1 MAHPN
6 PATNKT
12 SDYWTAFLLVAH
24 ILVLFTGFTLLA
36 QIFDFPE
43 VLRLSADE
51 RLARFAAASSIII
64 PTYWALAMTGFSQI
78 LISVLL
84 AQSLRGGAPKLAQL
98 SLVFGVVTGF
108 GQAMGFGRW
117 AILVPWLAERMADP
131 TTSTTSRET
140 IALLEG
146 AFNRFAGMLVG
157 EHLSNIAW
165 GLWLA
170 FTGLAIL
177 RARRLDRRLG
187 GAMVILSPL
196 MWLLASEQL
205 GFASPVMTWLTDY
218 GFPLL
223 ALIHFGLAWQLIRRP
238 SDQEASDLGML
249 AYVIGAVLYAGMIWP
264 VLTGQA

>member
-1 MAHPN
+1 MAHAT
-6 PATNKT
+6 PAINKT
-12 SDYWTAFLLVAH
+12 SDYWTGFLLVAH

-43 VLRLSADE
+43 VLRLSAEE
-51 RLARFAAASSIII
+51 RLARFAAASSMII

-84 AQSLRGGAPKLAQL
+84 AQSLSRETPRLAQL
-98 SLVFGVVTGF
+98 SLVSGVVTGF

-131 TTSTTSRET
+131 ATSTTGRET

-146 AFNRFAGMLVG
+146 AFNRYAGMLVG

-177 RARRLDRRLG
+177 QGRGFDRRLG
-187 GAMVILSPL
+187 AAMVILSPL

-223 ALIHFGLAWQLIRRP
+223 ALIHFGLAWQLIRRSP
-238 SDQEASDLGML
+238 DDEAGRLGVL
-249 AYVIGAVLYAGMIWP
+249 AYAIGAVLYVAMIWP
-264 VLTGQA
+264 VLSGQA